1 MLGYKNIRLHYMV
14 EETRLDMLERK
25 LTDLE
30 DKLDTIIYLLNK
42 EVKPSTTKMT
52 AHIDFV
58 EAVYENVKNPLGFL
72 CNRIGL
78 LAGNTIGN
86 YTLEA
91 PQDQLCDNN

>member
-1 MLGYKNIRLHYMV
+1 MRLHYMV

-30 DKLDTIIYLLNK
+30 KKLDTIIDLLNK
-42 EVKPSTTKMT
+42 DVKPSTTKMA

-72 CNRIGL
+72 CNKIRL
-78 LAGNTIGN
+78 LAGNTIGD
-86 YTLEA
+86 YALEA
-91 PQDQLCDNN
+91 PQSQLCDKNN